1 MKKILKGLLYVLL
14 LFVALVAGGFIYLYI
29 SSSMAS
35 RKNLSALGPE
45 AASLLIE
52 NKTYRDLNKNGK
64 LDVYEDHR
72 QPLETRVNDLLSQ
85 MNIEEKAGL
94 MFITMTA
101 IGNDG
106 ELSETKTITNPFSLP
121 FLTNSEMVVNKK
133 MNHFNTLQSPE
144 PKALVT
150 WNNNI
155 QKLAERTRLGI
166 PVTHATD
173 PRHGVPNAP
182 GASIFTPYFS
192 KWCSYPGFAAIGD
205 TVLMREFGDI
215 ARQEYLAVG
224 YRLTL
229 SPMADLATEPRWWRI
244 NGTFGEDAEM
254 SAKLTKAYI
263 LGFQGDSITN
273 QSVECMVKHFT
284 GGGPQEDGI
293 DSHFPPGRQAYSG
306 NNFDYHLIPFEKGA
320 FPANVSQVMPYY
332 GIPVGQTSEDVGF
345 SYNKDI
351 ITGMLREKYHFDG
364 IVCTDWGLVT
374 DQNILWME
382 GKPASAHGVE
392 NLTAIERV
400 KKIID
405 AGCDMFGGES
415 IPELVVELVKSGQ
428 VSEDRINISVRR
440 ILREKFKLGLFDN
453 PYLTEEATSIFG
465 NVQFNEKGRE
475 SQRRS
480 LVLLKND
487 NNILPLA
494 ATTKIYLQG
503 FIEEESKK
511 YAGATTDLKNA
522 DVIILKLNAPYD
534 PDAAR
539 YLVEKIFHQ
548 GSLEFPQEEKEEL
561 LKLIQSKPTITVMNL
576 ERPAVF
582 PEINE
587 ASKGVIGDFSS
598 QDDIILDLI
607 FGQFKPTGKLP
618 FELPSSMEA
627 VLNQSE
633 DMPHDSKD
641 PLYPFGFGI
650 TYNEKVDLNR

>member
-1 MKKILKGLLYVLL
+1 MKKVFKALLYIVLT
-14 LFVALVAGGFIYLYI
+14 LVVLIIGGFLYLYI
-29 SSSMAS
+29 SSSS
-35 RKNLSALGPE
+35 TSKNNMTELGPE
-45 AASLLIE
+45 APTLLIDSQP
-52 NKTYRDLNKNGK
+52 YRDLNKNGK
-64 LDVYEDHR
+64 LDVYEDYR
-72 QPLETRVNDLLSQ
+72 QPVEARVNDLLSQ

-106 ELSETKTITNPFSLP
+106 ELSETKTITNPYGLP
-121 FLTNSEMVVNKK
+121 FESNSTLVVKKK
-133 MNHFNTLQSPE
+133 MNHVNTLQSPE
-144 PKALVT
+144 PNALVT

-182 GASIFTPYFS
+182 GASIYTPYFS

-229 SPMADLATEPRWWRI
+229 SPMADLATEPRWWRT

-273 QSVECMVKHFT
+273 QSVECMVKHFS

-293 DSHFPPGRQAYSG
+293 DSHFPPGRQSYPG
-306 NNFDYHLIPFEKGA
+306 NNFDYHLIPFQKGA
-320 FPANVSQVMPYY
+320 FPANVAQVMPYY

-345 SYNKDI
+345 SYNKEI

-392 NLTAIERV
+392 HLTEIERV

-405 AGCDMFGGES
+405 AGCDMFGGEA
-415 IPELVVELVKSGQ
+415 IPDLVIELVKSGQ
-428 VSEDRINISVRR
+428 ISEDRIDISAKR

-453 PYLTEEATSIFG
+453 PYLTEEGISVFENDTYE
-465 NVQFNEKGRE
+465 EKGRE

-480 LVLLKND
+480 LVLLKNE

-494 ATTKIYLQG
+494 KTTKVYLQG
-503 FIEEESKK
+503 FNEEESKK
-511 YAGATTDLKNA
+511 YSGATTEIKNA

-539 YLVEKIFHQ
+539 YLVENIFHQ
-548 GSLEFPQEEKEEL
+548 GSLEFPQKEKDEL
-561 LKLIQSKPTITVMNL
+561 LKLIQTKPTITVMNL

-582 PEINE
+582 PEINN
-587 ASKGVIGDFSS
+587 ASKAVIGDFSS

-607 FGQFKPTGKLP
+607 FGQFTPTGKLP

-627 VLNQSE
+627 VLNQHE

-641 PLYPFGFGI
+641 PLYPYEFGL
-650 TYNEKVDLNR
+650 TYNEKINTNR